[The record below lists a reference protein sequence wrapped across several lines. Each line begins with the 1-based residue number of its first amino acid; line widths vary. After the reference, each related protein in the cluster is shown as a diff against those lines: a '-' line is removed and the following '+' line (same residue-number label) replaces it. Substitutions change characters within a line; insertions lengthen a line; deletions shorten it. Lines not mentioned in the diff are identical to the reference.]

1 MTGEHQVSTWR
12 RWQAGLRKAPSTRA
26 CFLHVPKCGGTSITR
41 ALEAVHAPA
50 LRGGERAH
58 FHLVPRRSDRAAEQ
72 LGIPVAELRD
82 ALLQYHLSNGRVR
95 LVSGHFRWRPELR
108 EQFPDVVF
116 LTLLREPVAHFLSS
130 YFFQR
135 EERGQRNPITE
146 DLATHLQSERALS
159 AATRFVTFFGGA
171 DTPAGAVAPAAIA
184 RARHELARLD
194 LVGVLEDL
202 PAFTAAY
209 ERRFDRA
216 LHIPHAHRGNLRP
229 KAEREE
235 VTPELRARIEELVA
249 PNRAVYDF
257 VRAGM
262 ASPPR

>member
-1 MTGEHQVSTWR
+1 MAEETE
-12 RWQAGLRKAPSTRA
+12 RKSKRNPSAQRPRTKEGPARVVRARVTLKPSPSTGDSASDDARRA
-26 CFLHVPKCGGTSITR
+26 RILQ
-41 ALEAVHAPA
+41 
-50 LRGGERAH
+50 
-58 FHLVPRRSDRAAEQ
+58 AAEQ